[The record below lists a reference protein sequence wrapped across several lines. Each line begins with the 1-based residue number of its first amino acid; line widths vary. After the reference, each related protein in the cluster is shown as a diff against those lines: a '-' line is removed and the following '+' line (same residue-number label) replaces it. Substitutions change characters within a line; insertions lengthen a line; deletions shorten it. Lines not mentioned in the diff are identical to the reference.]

1 MSSDIF
7 AMTVLALLG
16 LAVGSFLNVCIHRL
30 PEHQSVVSPGSRC
43 PGCGYELRWYD
54 NIPMVSY
61 VILAGRCR
69 SCRARIS
76 IRYPIIEIVTMAVF
90 LAHYWV
96 IGPDIILV
104 PRLFFASLLIV
115 LFAIDLE
122 HHLLPNAITLPGIAI
137 GLLFS
142 LLLPPGIVSA
152 AIGTLI
158 GGGSL
163 WLIGEAYYRFSGQE
177 GMGGGDV
184 KMLAMIGAFLGW
196 KLALVTL
203 VFSSLAGAL
212 IGMLVLAIRKG
223 GLKYALPYGTFLAL
237 GALVASLFGDQI
249 VAWYVGLY
257 QI

>member
-1 MSSDIF
+1 MQT
-7 AMTVLALLG
+7 AAWLVLLL
-16 LAVGSFLNVCIHRL
+16 
-30 PEHQSVVSPGSRC
+30 P
-43 PGCGYELRWYD
+43 
-54 NIPMVSY
+54 
-61 VILAGRCR
+61 LAGC
-69 SCRARIS
+69 
-76 IRYPIIEIVTMAVF
+76 VV
-90 LAHYWV
+90 
-96 IGPDIILV
+96 
-104 PRLFFASLLIV
+104 
-115 LFAIDLE
+115 
-122 HHLLPNAITLPGIAI
+122 I

-152 AIGTLI
+152 ALGTLV

-196 KLALVTL
+196 KLAIVTL
-203 VFSSLAGAL
+203 VFSSVAGAL
-212 IGMLVLAIRKG
+212 IGVLVLAIRKG

-257 QI
+257 AI

>member
-1 MSSDIF
+1 MSDIY
-7 AMTVLALLG
+7 AMTMLALLG

-30 PEHQSVVSPGSRC
+30 PEHKSVVSPGSRC

-54 NIPMVSY
+54 NIPLVSY
-61 VILAGRCR
+61 ALLGGRCR
-69 SCRARIS
+69 SCRAPIS
-76 IRYPIIEIVTMAVF
+76 IRYPIIEVVTMVVF

-96 IGPDIILV
+96 IGPDIVLV
-104 PRLFFASLLIV
+104 PRLLFASILIV

-122 HHLLPNAITLPGIAI
+122 HHLLPNAITLPGIVI

-152 AIGTLI
+152 ALGALI

-196 KLALVTL
+196 KLAIVTL
-203 VFSSLAGAL
+203 VFSSIAGAL
-212 IGMLVLAIRKG
+212 IGVLVLAIKKG

-257 QI
+257 AI